1 MHHDVMVWSLTS
13 FYCVFLQEYAFET
26 TDFPLILSLENHC
39 CEQQQVGSRNDIS
52 MLWSM
57 HALLEFKKYI
67 WSHFFINL

>member
-39 CEQQQVGSRNDIS
+39 CEQQQVG
-52 MLWSM
+52 
-57 HALLEFKKYI
+57 
-67 WSHFFINL
+67 